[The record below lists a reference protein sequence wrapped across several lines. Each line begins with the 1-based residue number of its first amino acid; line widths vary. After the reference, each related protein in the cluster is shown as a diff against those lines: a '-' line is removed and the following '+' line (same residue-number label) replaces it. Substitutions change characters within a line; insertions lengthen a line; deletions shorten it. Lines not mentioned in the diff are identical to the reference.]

1 MIKAKISAIE
11 QNDGVSVFEFSAK
24 NLSLKMLSL
33 ENLQNLKIGDKVLLN
48 FKSSDVF
55 VATSRLLNCSVS
67 NEIKAVITDIQRG
80 EVASV
85 LHLSTGEFEFES
97 IICTASLERLNLA
110 TGEQIYAYI
119 KATSLNI
126 EKNDRS

>member
-11 QNDGVSVFEFSAK
+11 QNDGVSIFEFSAE

-33 ENLQNLKIGDKVLLN
+33 ENLQNLKIGDEVRLN

-67 NEIKAVITDIQRG
+67 NEIKAQISDIQRG
-80 EVASV
+80 QITSS
-85 LHLSTGEFEFES
+85 LHLNTGEFEFES
-97 IICTASLERLNLA
+97 IISTASLKRLNLA
-110 TGEQIYAYI
+110 PGDQIYAYV
-119 KATSLNI
+119 KATSLYI
-126 EKNDRS
+126 A

>member
-11 QNDGVSVFEFSAK
+11 QNDGVSVFEFSAE
-24 NLSLKMLSL
+24 NLSLKMLAL
-33 ENLQNLKIGDKVLLN
+33 ENLDELKIGDEVWLN
-48 FKSSDVF
+48 FKSSDVII
-55 VATSRLLNCSVS
+55 ASSPLSNCSLS

-97 IICTASLERLNLA
+97 IISTASLRRLNLA
-110 TGEQIYAYI
+110 PGDQIYAYV
-119 KATSLNI
+119 KATSLYI
-126 EKNDRS
+126 A